1 MPFEGAVLYLFIIAF
16 PPGQRYA
23 PQNVSRGPGGSAA
36 MKGTFKEVSQ
46 LPWELAVAAAQAQ
59 LSPH

>member
-1 MPFEGAVLYLFIIAF
+1 M
-16 PPGQRYA
+16 A

-46 LPWELAVAAAQAQ
+46 LPWEMAVAAVQAQ